1 MPPACVQIPTG
12 DKNPPAAKIFSYPV
26 AEAWGLIW
34 AFNGETPLFAVP
46 RIPRIAQH
54 DLDSQYACA
63 ASARCCPGSAPAT
76 ASISSTCAYR

>member
-34 AFNGETPLFAVP
+34 AFNGGDRPFSLPTPPPITSPLVE
-46 RIPRIAQH
+46 
-54 DLDSQYACA
+54 S
-63 ASARCCPGSAPAT
+63 
-76 ASISSTCAYR
+76 